1 MENSLVL
8 VVIAKI
14 CDVSSLTA
22 EEESGTFSPPVS
34 QGVCGQPEQLSEPLF
49 QHKKLQTL

>member
-1 MENSLVL
+1 MESSLVL

-34 QGVCGQPEQLSEPLF
+34 QGVCGQLSEPLF
-49 QHKKLQTL
+49 QHTKLQTL

>member
-8 VVIAKI
+8 VVMAKI
-14 CDVSSLTA
+14 CDVSSLTT
-22 EEESGTFSPPVS
+22 EKESGSFSPPVS

-49 QHKKLQTL
+49 QQKNLETL